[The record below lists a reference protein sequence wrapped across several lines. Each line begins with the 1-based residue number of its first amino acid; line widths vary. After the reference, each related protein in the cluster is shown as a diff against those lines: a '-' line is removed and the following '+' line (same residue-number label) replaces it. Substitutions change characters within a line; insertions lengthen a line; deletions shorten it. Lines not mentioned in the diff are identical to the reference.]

1 MNLKKTLSLLLV
13 MLSLLSVFAVG
24 VSASD
29 IGIQP
34 LWDNTRIMS
43 CRVYVDTDGYGYA
56 ESDVFGH
63 FSSNKIEVDVIVYEK
78 NGSDWVYVGEDHV
91 TSNTNF
97 CFTSYQF
104 DVSDGAVYKAD
115 FTFTVTKD
123 GVDEVIEKTC
133 YSE

>member
-1 MNLKKTLSLLLV
+1 MKKTLSLLLV

-29 IGIQP
+29 IGIMP
-34 LWDNTRIMS
+34 LWDNTRTIN
-43 CRVYVDTDGYGYA
+43 CRVYVDINGYGYA
-56 ESDVFGH
+56 ESDVMAH
-63 FSSNKIEVDVIVYEK
+63 FSSNKIKVDVIVYEK
-78 NGSDWVYVGEDHV
+78 NGSDWEYVGEDHV
-91 TSNTNF
+91 TADANF

-104 DVSDGAVYKAD
+104 DISDGAIYKAD
-115 FTFTVTKD
+115 FTFTVTKN

>member
-34 LWDNTRIMS
+34 LWDNTAVIN
-43 CRVYVDTDGYGYA
+43 CRVYVNSDGVGCA
-56 ESDVFGH
+56 ESLVMGH
-63 FSSNKIEVDVIVYEK
+63 FGASKITIDVIVYEE
-78 NGSDWVYVGEDHV
+78 NGSDWDYVGEDHLTANDEV
-91 TSNTNF
+91 CMLN
-97 CFTSYQF
+97 YQF
-104 DVSDGAVYKAD
+104 AASSEIRYKAD
-115 FTFTVTKD
+115 FTFTVTKN

>member
-1 MNLKKTLSLLLV
+1 MKKTLSLLLV

-29 IGIQP
+29 IGIMP
-34 LWDNTRIMS
+34 LWDNTRIIS

-56 ESDVFGH
+56 ESDVMAH
-63 FSSNKIEVDVIVYEK
+63 FSSNKIKVDVIVYEK
-78 NGSDWVYVGEDHV
+78 NGSDWEYVGEDHV
-91 TSNTNF
+91 TADANY

-104 DVSDGAVYKAD
+104 DISDGAIYKAD
-115 FTFTVTKD
+115 FTFTVTKN

>member
-1 MNLKKTLSLLLV
+1 MKKTLSLLLV
-13 MLSLLSVFAVG
+13 MLSLFSVFAVG

-34 LWDNTRIMS
+34 LWDNTGMIS

-56 ESDVFGH
+56 ESDVLGH
-63 FSSNKIEVDVIVYEK
+63 FSSNKIKVDVIVYEK
-78 NGSDWVYVGEDHV
+78 NGSDWEYVGEDHV
-91 TSNTNF
+91 TADANY

-104 DVSDGAVYKAD
+104 DISDGAIYKAD
-115 FTFTVTKD
+115 FTFTVTKN